1 MFKTIFGKLMWSNVA
16 ILFVSFL
23 LTGIMLFSML
33 GRYAVDQKAAS
44 LKEIAPT
51 IADITV
57 SLQIENNDMFYR
69 KLYLDN
75 LEAISLVSSTHII
88 VTNANGEVFAKTS
101 RINSTPTRV
110 GEEFMRAPLSGVTTQ
125 ITGKLGGIFKENVLT
140 VGYPIKYNNEVIGV
154 VFLNVPVPNLDRD
167 RFNTARLFIAVSAVV
182 LLIAFVISYI
192 ISQKMSRSLKSIN
205 QAAKNIASG
214 NFKSRVHVSSKD
226 EIGQLGATFN
236 YMAEAL
242 QQLDDTHTSFIANV
256 SHELRTPMTTISG
269 FIENVLNGTI
279 PKERAGEYLEIA
291 LSESKRLARLVTDML
306 DISKMSLGQFSVDM
320 KPFDL
325 AELIRLT
332 IIQFENRIDEKKLDV
347 TVDFTS
353 EHVNVIADR
362 DAISRVVTNLMDN
375 AVKFSD
381 PAAHL
386 DIKVFTKG
394 GKAYTAVSNEG
405 FGIEP
410 EDLPHVFDR
419 FFKTDKSRNDKK
431 GTGLGLYLVQNLL
444 AIHGQNIVVN
454 SLDISDEEYG
464 GNPNHPAKRTTF
476 IFSLELA

>member
-332 IIQFENRIDEKKLDV
+332 IIQFENRIDEKNLDV